1 MKGKIFNILLIFILV
16 AGLSLMLYPTI
27 SDAYNSYLQSQ
38 IIVEYSEQV
47 NEMEEEAFRK
57 EMEAA
62 RAYNKA
68 LTERSDGFHL
78 TEELETEYWQRL
90 NTTSGDI
97 MAYLEIP
104 SIAVTLPIAHGT
116 DEKTLAKSVGHISWS
131 SLPVGGAGTHCVV
144 SGHRGLPSAELFT
157 NVDRMEVG
165 DRFRIHVLGQ
175 TLDYRVFNI
184 AVVEPYDYSLLRILE
199 DEDLCT
205 LVTCTPYGIN
215 SHRLLIQG
223 IRINAD
229 DSLDPDDLTIWNE
242 IRGVDMMVV
251 VPVALAV
258 VIVAAFLVV
267 LFLDDRRRKG
277 KGGGCK

>member
-104 SIAVTLPIAHGT
+104 VIDCTLPIVHGT
-116 DEKTLAKSVGHISWS
+116 DKH
-131 SLPVGGAGTHCVV
+131 SLNTK
-144 SGHRGLPSAELFT
+144 
-157 NVDRMEVG
+157 
-165 DRFRIHVLGQ
+165 
-175 TLDYRVFNI
+175 
-184 AVVEPYDYSLLRILE
+184 VE
-199 DEDLCT
+199 
-205 LVTCTPYGIN
+205 G
-215 SHRLLIQG
+215 
-223 IRINAD
+223 
-229 DSLDPDDLTIWNE
+229 
-242 IRGVDMMVV
+242 MV
-251 VPVALAV
+251 
-258 VIVAAFLVV
+258 I
-267 LFLDDRRRKG
+267 
-277 KGGGCK
+277 